1 MRKISRAVLVAA
13 ALTFAGGFAVAQDDP
28 HQSAQN
34 SDTSL
39 PNSPWKARG
48 IPDSGE
54 FNPTGPRY
62 ETPRPPPPPPPPV
75 APPPPPPPP
84 AVAPPR
90 RRRLLRRLPHL
101 RRPRGPTGVK
111 HHQGDRLSTVAL
123 PKASPEAFFLR
134 LRVGLPRTPAC
145 RAGIST
151 GDVLHPA

>member
-1 MRKISRAVLVAA
+1 MLVAA

-84 AVAPPR
+84 AVAPP
-90 RRRLLRRLPHL
+90 PPPPPPPAPPPPPPPP
-101 RRPRGPTGVK
+101 RPDRG
-111 HHQGDRLSTVAL
+111 
-123 PKASPEAFFLR
+123 
-134 LRVGLPRTPAC
+134 
-145 RAGIST
+145 
-151 GDVLHPA
+151 

>member
-62 ETPRPPPPPPPPV
+62 EAPPPPV

-84 AVAPPR
+84 VWNGDLTPGFGVSICFPIPVPFAPSVCA
-90 RRRLLRRLPHL
+90 
-101 RRPRGPTGVK
+101 GV
-111 HHQGDRLSTVAL
+111 
-123 PKASPEAFFLR
+123 
-134 LRVGLPRTPAC
+134 
-145 RAGIST
+145 
-151 GDVLHPA
+151 

>member
-84 AVAPPR
+84 AVAPP
-90 RRRLLRRLPHL
+90 PAAAASS
-101 RRPRGPTGVK
+101 GASPTSAAPAARSG
-111 HHQGDRLSTVAL
+111 LST
-123 PKASPEAFFLR
+123 
-134 LRVGLPRTPAC
+134 T
-145 RAGIST
+145 RAT
-151 GDVLHPA
+151 G